1 MREGA
6 RTGGLDA
13 RDDGAEVA
21 GEGRRGAGA
30 CDVGVDLGPRGRAR
44 GGVAVGRARSWVEI
58 RDFDRE

>member
-21 GEGRRGAGA
+21 GEGRRGV

-44 GGVAVGRARSWVEI
+44 GGVAVGRACSWVEI
-58 RDFDRE
+58 RDL